1 MGVATNYK
9 EEIISLVKELPKNKL
24 AELID
29 FAYFL
34 KAKKEGFSY
43 TQVKDSAEYIRRL
56 RVKEGKRVESGKKF
70 IEELIEWQKSN
81 Y

>member
-1 MGVATNYK
+1 MGVATNFK
-9 EEIISLVKELPKNKL
+9 EEIISLVKELPKDKL
-24 AELID
+24 TELID

-43 TQVKDSAEYIRRL
+43 MQVKDSAEYVKRL
-56 RVKEGKRVESGKKF
+56 RIKEGKRAESGRKF

>member
-1 MGVATNYK
+1 MGVAINYK
-9 EEIISLVKELPKNKL
+9 KEIIGLVSELPKDKL
-24 AELID
+24 SELID

-43 TQVKDSAEYIRRL
+43 IQAKDSAEYVKEL
-56 RVKEGKRVESGKKF
+56 RIKEGKKVKSGKKF

>member
-1 MGVATNYK
+1 MGVATNFK
-9 EEIISLVKELPKNKL
+9 EEIINLAKELPKDKL
-24 AELID
+24 TELID

-43 TQVKDSAEYIRRL
+43 MQAKDSAEYVRRL
-56 RVKEGKRVESGKKF
+56 RIKEGKRVESGRKF